1 MSRMHMVQATRLIT
15 INTRTGNNEEFQSLF
30 FGEDGDLIIMNATID
45 TTNNPIVMP
54 NIRL

>member
-1 MSRMHMVQATRLIT
+1 MLTGRAIHLIT
-15 INTRTGNNEEFQSLF
+15 INTRTGNSEELQSLF
-30 FGEDGDLIIMNATID
+30 FGENGDLIIMNATID